1 MKIATWNV
9 ARPVSAVRRDAMRTY
24 LDEVQAD
31 LLVLTE
37 AHDGFNPGYE
47 YSCSSDDGRDDNHK
61 SGHRWVTIWSSHQ
74 LSRLPTSD
82 SIRSVAARV
91 FPADNDPYTVF
102 GTVLPWVG
110 SKWKEYPSA
119 KGVAYCEALK
129 VQSKDW
135 QRIAQEF
142 PNDELFVLGDFNQD
156 LAKKRY
162 YGSRKNRL
170 ALEDELRNA
179 GLVAL
184 TSGDNDP
191 IRRDSPECAC
201 IDHICSRLD
210 SKFAAVNTIR
220 WPDAPIPLRPL
231 SDHFGV
237 AVTLTRISGIRD
249 TLSGI
254 RDTPIPLKADR

>member
-1 MKIATWNV
+1 MTSFRGAGNGAKSYKHTKIMKIATWNV
-9 ARPVSAVRRDAMRTY
+9 AKPVSAVRRDAMRMY
-24 LDEVQAD
+24 LDEVKAEI
-31 LLVLTE
+31 LVLTE

-47 YSCSSDDGRDDNHK
+47 FSCSSSDMRDQNHK
-61 SGHRWVTIWSSHQ
+61 SGHRWVTIWSRHR
-74 LSRLPTSD
+74 LSPLPTTD

-91 FPADNDPYTVF
+91 FPTDNDPYTVF

-110 SKWKEYPSA
+110 SKWHGHPSA
-119 KGVAYCEALK
+119 EGVAYCEALK
-129 VQSKDW
+129 VQSNDW
-135 QRIAQEF
+135 HRIAKEF

-156 LAKKRY
+156 LAQERY

-170 ALEDELRNA
+170 ALECELRNA

-201 IDHICSRLD
+201 IDHICMRLD
-210 SKFAAVNTIR
+210 SKWTAVDSIR
-220 WPDAPIPLRPL
+220 WPDKPKPPRSI

-237 AVTLTRISGIRD
+237 AVTLKR
-249 TLSGI
+249 
-254 RDTPIPLKADR
+254 K